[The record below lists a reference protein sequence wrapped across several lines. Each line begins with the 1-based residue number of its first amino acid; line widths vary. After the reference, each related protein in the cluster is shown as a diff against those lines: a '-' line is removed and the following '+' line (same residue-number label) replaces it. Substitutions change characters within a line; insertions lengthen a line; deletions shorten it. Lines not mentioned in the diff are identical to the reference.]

1 MIQSLSNRVYPVTL
15 IKREAIMFRVF
26 TLLTATSLLASGPLL
41 AGVEVRFIEGAPKDR
56 FIVKNVG
63 ACDLE
68 GAIVNI
74 DLSPSAGQLVFDV
87 AEAGVGVDVFQPLEL
102 VDGAD
107 ALVQPPLV
115 TDGQTFVTLE
125 VATLASGSNI
135 SFTIDVDDTIG
146 QREITVSGSEIEG
159 TTVSYVSG
167 AQTSTAVFST
177 DALANLP
184 IADC

>member
-1 MIQSLSNRVYPVTL
+1 M
-15 IKREAIMFRVF
+15 
-26 TLLTATSLLASGPLL
+26 
-41 AGVEVRFIEGAPKDR
+41 
-56 FIVKNVG
+56 
-63 ACDLE
+63 
-68 GAIVNI
+68 NI